1 MGAVIGLLSP
11 RSFART
17 LALLVIAFFAA
28 NCSPDAVRFND
39 NPFAPNANPL
49 PTETT
54 GSAPRGQ
61 IETRPSAEL
70 QPGGQ
75 PLPAVSSRAPPMRPP
90 KRGSK
95 ITPGRIEER
104 QQQSAPSALPAQ
116 AARKPSTWLPAPPE
130 GMRSVPPDFLMG
142 AEK

>member
-1 MGAVIGLLSP
+1 MSAVIGLLSP

-17 LALLVIAFFAA
+17 FALLAIALVAA

-39 NPFAPNANPL
+39 DPFAPNASAS
-49 PTETT
+49 PTDTT
-54 GSAPRGQ
+54 GSVPRGQ
-61 IETRPSAEL
+61 TETRPPAQL
-70 QPGGQ
+70 RPGGQ
-75 PLPAVSSRAPPMRPP
+75 PLLAVSSRAPPMRPP

-104 QQQSAPSALPAQ
+104 QQQPTPSALTAQ
-116 AARKPSTWLPAPPE
+116 AARKSSTWLPAPPE
-130 GMRSVPPDFLMG
+130 GMRSVPLDFLMG